1 MSALIS
7 ATDLN
12 LAYGNQIVL
21 EDATLA
27 IHEGDKVGL
36 VGRNGCGKSS
46 FLKILAGV
54 EHPDS
59 GDIATRND
67 IVVGYLSQEFTLRED
82 ASVIDNIRDGAAN
95 IIGLIERFESGTG
108 GDHDELQN
116 KIEAAD
122 GWNLDSRIATAME
135 ELGAPLPER
144 NVRELS
150 GGEKRRV
157 ALCRAI
163 ISRPDLLIL
172 DEPTNHL
179 DVESITWLEQFL
191 ISSGS
196 ACLFVTHDRYFLD
209 RIANRIVE
217 LADGKFFSHQG
228 SYNDFL
234 EAKAVR
240 QEQDRAREG
249 KRQGFLR
256 REIEWVRAGVK
267 ARTTKSRSR
276 LDNFYKIEGEAAPE
290 KELNMDLI
298 IPPAPRLGN
307 TVVDAKG
314 IGVHLDNRWLF
325 ADLDLEFEP
334 GTCTGITGRNG
345 LGKTTL
351 LKTLMGQREPTEGG
365 VSIGKRTHFNYVD
378 QARLQLDGSN
388 SIIKEVG
395 GDSEVVQFGPDTIS
409 IRSYLRRFL
418 FEDDRLNMRIDCLSG
433 GEQSRV
439 LLAKI
444 LHNGGNFLVLDEPT
458 NDLDL
463 QTLRVLEEA
472 ILGFAGVVVVVS
484 HDRYFLDRVCDN
496 IIAFEGDGQVRFQV
510 GNFSY
515 YREKFGSK
523 KNQQKK
529 ARKVAPPT
537 PQQEVKAVAPRK
549 LKWKEERELEDME
562 GTIGKLETR
571 IAKIESNFA
580 DPEFYK
586 DKVEELPALEKQ
598 LKDLK
603 TENEQL
609 YKRWEELESIKAES
623 DKA

>member
-7 ATDLN
+7 ATGLN
-12 LAYGNQIVL
+12 LAYGNQTVL
-21 EDATLA
+21 DDATLA

-46 FLKILAGV
+46 FLKILAAV
-54 EHPDS
+54 EQPDT
-59 GDIATRND
+59 GNVATRND
-67 IVVGYLSQEFTLRED
+67 IVVGYLSQEFTLRDD
-82 ASVIDNIRDGAAN
+82 ASVIENIRDGASH
-95 IIGLIERFESGTG
+95 IIKLIDQFEAGTG
-108 GDHDELQN
+108 GDHDQLQD

-122 GWNLDSRIATAME
+122 GWNLDARIATAME
-135 ELGAPLPER
+135 ELGAPLADR

-179 DVESITWLEQFL
+179 DVESISWLEQYL
-191 ISSGS
+191 INSAG

-217 LADGKFFSHQG
+217 LATGKFFSHQG
-228 SYNDFL
+228 SYNEFL
-234 EAKAVR
+234 EAKAIR
-240 QEQDRAREG
+240 QGQDQAREG
-249 KRQGFLR
+249 KRQAFLR

-276 LDNFYKIEGEAAPE
+276 LDNYHKIESEAAPE
-290 KELNMDLI
+290 KELDMDLI

-314 IGVHLDNRWLF
+314 ISVHLDDRWLF

-351 LKTLMGQREPTEGG
+351 LKTLMAQREPTEGK
-365 VSIGKRTHFNYVD
+365 VTIGKRTHFNYVD
-378 QARLQLDGSN
+378 QARLQLDGAN

-395 GDSEVVQFGPDTIS
+395 GDSDVVQFGPHTIS

-418 FEDDRLNMRIDCLSG
+418 FTDDRLNMRIDCLSG

-472 ILGFAGVVVVVS
+472 IIDFAGVVVVVS
-484 HDRYFLDRVCDN
+484 HDRYFLDRVCNN
-496 IIAFEGDGQVRFQV
+496 IIAFEGDGQVRFHV
-510 GNFSY
+510 GNYSY
-515 YREKFGSK
+515 YREKVGTQKAQTK
-523 KNQQKK
+523 KPAKAQPAEKPAEKK
-529 ARKVAPPT
+529 D
-537 PQQEVKAVAPRK
+537 QPRK
-549 LKWKEERELEDME
+549 LKWKEERELEGME
-562 GTIGKLETR
+562 EAIGKIEAR
-571 IAKIESNFA
+571 IAKIETNFA

-586 DKVEELPALEKQ
+586 DHADELPALEKELTE
-598 LKDLK
+598 LKK
-603 TENEQL
+603 ENEQL
-609 YKRWEELESIKAES
+609 YARWEELEAIKAASE
-623 DKA
+623 A

>member
-7 ATDLN
+7 ATDLD
-12 LAYGNQIVL
+12 LAYGDQIIL
-21 EDATLA
+21 ESATLA
-27 IHEGDKVGL
+27 VHEGDKVGL

-46 FLKILAGV
+46 FLKILAGI
-54 EHPDS
+54 EQPD
-59 GDIATRND
+59 GGKLARRNQL
-67 IVVGYLSQEFTLRED
+67 VVGYLSQEFTLRED
-82 ASVIDNIRDGAAN
+82 TDVLSNIRDGAAHVLE
-95 IIGLIERFESGTG
+95 LIEKFESGSG
-108 GDHDELQN
+108 GDHDSLQN
-116 KIEAAD
+116 QIEAAD
-122 GWNLDSRIATAME
+122 GWNLDARIATAME
-135 ELGAPLPER
+135 SLGAPPPDR
-144 NVRELS
+144 RVSELS

-179 DVESITWLEQFL
+179 DVESITWLEQYL
-191 ISSGS
+191 ISSSS

-217 LADGKFFSHQG
+217 LANGKFFSHQG

-234 EAKAVR
+234 EAKAIR
-240 QEQDRAREG
+240 QEQDQAREG
-249 KRQGFLR
+249 KRQAFLR

-276 LDNFYKIEGEAAPE
+276 LDSFHEIEAQAAPE

-307 TVVDAKG
+307 TIVDAKG
-314 IGVHLDNRWLF
+314 IGVYLDDRWLF

-334 GTCTGITGRNG
+334 GTCTGVTGRNG

-351 LKTLMGQREPTEGG
+351 LKTLMGDLEPTEGS
-365 VSIGKRTHFNYVD
+365 VTIGKRTHFNYVD

-395 GDSEVVQFGPDTIS
+395 GDSEVVQFGPHTIS

-418 FEDDRLNMRIDCLSG
+418 FEDERLNMRIDRLSG

-444 LHNGGNFLVLDEPT
+444 LHNGGNFLILDEPT

-472 ILGFAGVVVVVS
+472 ILGFAGCVVVVS
-484 HDRYFLDRVCDN
+484 HDRYFLDRVCDR
-496 IIAFEGDGQVRFQV
+496 IIAFEGQGRVRSHV

-515 YREKFGSK
+515 YQEKVGRRS
-523 KNQQKK
+523 QQPKG
-529 ARKVAPPT
+529 ATRPDPPKLADR
-537 PQQEVKAVAPRK
+537 QAQEAPRK
-549 LKWKEERELEDME
+549 LKWKEERELEGME
-562 GTIGKLETR
+562 ETIGGVEAR
-571 IAKIESNFA
+571 IAEVESNFA
-580 DPEFYK
+580 DPEFYTTHAS
-586 DKVEELPALEKQ
+586 EIPSLEKE
-598 LKDLK
+598 LKELK
-603 TENEQL
+603 SESDRL
-609 YKRWEELESIKAES
+609 YARWEELEAIRIASGK
-623 DKA
+623 

>member
-7 ATDLN
+7 ATDLD
-12 LAYGNQIVL
+12 LTYGDQVVL
-21 EDATLA
+21 NAATLA
-27 IHEGDKVGL
+27 VHEGDKVGL

-46 FLKILAGV
+46 FLKILAGI
-54 EHPDS
+54 EKPDS
-59 GDIATRND
+59 GQIATRNEL
-67 IVVGYLSQEFTLRED
+67 VVGYLSQEFTLRED
-82 ASVIDNIRDGAAN
+82 TDVISNIRDGAAHVLA
-95 IIGLIERFESGTG
+95 LIERFETGSG
-108 GDHDELQN
+108 GDHDSLQN
-116 KIEAAD
+116 QIEAAD
-122 GWNLDSRIATAME
+122 GWNLDARIATAME
-135 ELGAPLPER
+135 SLGAPAADR
-144 NVRELS
+144 RVSELS

-163 ISRPDLLIL
+163 ISRPDFLIL

-191 ISSGS
+191 INSKA

-217 LADGKFFSHQG
+217 LANGTFFSHQG

-234 EAKAVR
+234 EAKAIR
-240 QEQDRAREG
+240 QGQDQAREN
-249 KRQGFLR
+249 KRQAFLR

-276 LDNFYKIEGEAAPE
+276 LDNFYEIESQTAPE
-290 KELNMDLI
+290 RELNMELI

-314 IGVHLDNRWLF
+314 IGVHLDKRWLF

-351 LKTLMGQREPTEGG
+351 LRTLMGTLEPTEGS
-365 VSIGKRTHFNYVD
+365 VTIGKRTHFNYVD

-472 ILGFAGVVVVVS
+472 ILGFAGCVVVVS
-484 HDRYFLDRVCDN
+484 HERYFLDRVCDK
-496 IIAFEGDGQVRFQV
+496 IIAFEGSGQVRCQV

-515 YREKFGSK
+515 YQEKFGKRRQQPKAAAKPVAAKPVEK
-523 KNQQKK
+523 KD
-529 ARKVAPPT
+529 
-537 PQQEVKAVAPRK
+537 APRK
-549 LKWKEERELEDME
+549 LKWKEERELESME
-562 GTIGKLETR
+562 ETIGATEAR
-571 IAKIESNFA
+571 ISEIEAKFA
-580 DPEFYK
+580 DPDFYASNA
-586 DKVEELPALEKQ
+586 EELPGLEEEMKQ
-598 LKDLK
+598 LKPQVDR
-603 TENEQL
+603 L
-609 YKRWEELESIKAES
+609 YARWEELEAIKSASE
-623 DKA
+623 AT

>member
-7 ATDLN
+7 ATGLN
-12 LAYGNQIVL
+12 LAYGNQVVL

-27 IHEGDKVGL
+27 VHEGDKVGL

-54 EHPDS
+54 EQPDS
-59 GDIATRND
+59 GKLATRNELV
-67 IVVGYLSQEFTLRED
+67 IGYLSQEFTLRDD
-82 ASVIDNIRDGAAN
+82 ATVIENIRDGA
-95 IIGLIERFESGTG
+95 GHLLKLIADFEAGTG
-108 GDHDELQN
+108 ADHDRLQD

-122 GWNLDSRIATAME
+122 GWNLDARIATAME
-135 ELGAPLPER
+135 ELGAPPAER
-144 NVRELS
+144 NVRDLS

-163 ISRPDLLIL
+163 VSRPDLLIL

-191 ISSGS
+191 ISSGG

-217 LADGKFFSHQG
+217 LATGKFFSHQG

-234 EAKAVR
+234 EAKALR
-240 QEQDRAREG
+240 QEQERAREG
-249 KRQGFLR
+249 KRQAFLR

-276 LDNFYKIEGEAAPE
+276 LDNFYKVEAEAAPE
-290 KELNMDLI
+290 KELDMDLI

-314 IGVHLDNRWLF
+314 ISVHLDGRWLF
-325 ADLDLEFEP
+325 ADLDLQFEA

-351 LKTLMGQREPTEGG
+351 LKTLMGMREPTDGE
-365 VSIGKRTHFNYVD
+365 VTIGSATQFNYVD

-395 GDSEVVQFGPDTIS
+395 GDSDVVQFGPHRIS

-444 LHNGGNFLVLDEPT
+444 LHQGGNFIVLDEPT

-472 ILGFAGVVVVVS
+472 IIGFSGVVVVVS

-496 IIAFEGDGQVRFQV
+496 IIAFEGDGRVRFQV
-510 GNFSY
+510 GNYSY
-515 YREKFGSK
+515 YREKVGKLNAPSK
-523 KNQQKK
+523 AAKQKAPQAK
-529 ARKVAPPT
+529 AK
-537 PQQEVKAVAPRK
+537 QKEDAPRK
-549 LKWKEERELEDME
+549 LKWKEERELEGME
-562 GTIGKLETR
+562 EAIGKVEAR
-571 IAKIESNFA
+571 IAEIEGNFA

-586 DKVEELPALEKQ
+586 DHADELPGLEEELNRLRV
-598 LKDLK
+598 
-603 TENEQL
+603 ENEEL
-609 YKRWEELESIKAES
+609 YARWEELETIKSAAGS
-623 DKA
+623 